1 MKGLLSEIMGLPS
14 GVCGGIGGSQHLH
27 TRNFYSNGILGGMTP
42 VTTGIALAQ
51 KMDGRQGISV
61 VFSGDGAMAEG
72 VIYEALNI
80 AALWQLPLLLVVE
93 HNKIAQSTPWMLEH
107 STPIEGRPI
116 AFGVDTVSVDGNDA
130 LLVHKTTQ
138 QLVDE
143 MRETPSPRCLVL
155 HTNRLGPHSKGD
167 DTRDLHEIEGLR
179 AFDPIRQLSAKI
191 PKSRISAIHQECEA
205 ELNDLLAEFSIF

>member
-1 MKGLLSEIMGLPS
+1 
-14 GVCGGIGGSQHLH
+14 
-27 TRNFYSNGILGGMTP
+27 
-42 VTTGIALAQ
+42 
-51 KMDGRQGISV
+51 
-61 VFSGDGAMAEG
+61 
-72 VIYEALNI
+72 
-80 AALWQLPLLLVVE
+80 LPLLLVVE